1 MGSRPALLAFAPRPR
16 LSAGAGSVRS
26 SMPLGFS
33 SGRPLTPLSVATSAF
48 SPAITCRRASFSAS
62 SRSAS
67 ASSSPRGRPE
77 RLTCFEADM
86 AETSRVR
93 AGPAQPRQLTSARP
107 FAPRTFDLYLRHG
120 ADRVGATELK
130 ALTVSDDA
138 RGGYLV
144 PSMVAASIIRVLKE
158 FSPVRQLAR
167 VVQTSSDKLD
177 YPTATSGPTAYWTG
191 EVET

>member
-1 MGSRPALLAFAPRPR
+1 
-16 LSAGAGSVRS
+16 
-26 SMPLGFS
+26 MPLGFS

-93 AGPAQPRQLTSARP
+93 AGPAQPRQLTSARL
-107 FAPRTFDLYLRHG
+107 FAPRTTLPPLARSGVPAARRLAEEGRDGR
-120 ADRVGATELK
+120 
-130 ALTVSDDA
+130 DA
-138 RGGYLV
+138 RRRLGGGAGALAGAV
-144 PSMVAASIIRVLKE
+144 PGGGRAERAAALGAFLRE
-158 FSPVRQLAR
+158 
-167 VVQTSSDKLD
+167 
-177 YPTATSGPTAYWTG
+177 GPDPAG
-191 EVET
+191 RGQERRADGGAGRAGRP